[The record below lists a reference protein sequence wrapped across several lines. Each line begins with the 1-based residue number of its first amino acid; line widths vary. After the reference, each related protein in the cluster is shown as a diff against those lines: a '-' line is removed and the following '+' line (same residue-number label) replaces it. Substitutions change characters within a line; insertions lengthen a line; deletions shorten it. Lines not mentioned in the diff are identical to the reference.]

1 MKKEVITQTDPKSP
15 VAEVFKALRTNL
27 QFMNRF
33 GKSQTILLTSTVQ
46 AEGKSWISANL
57 ATAFAQTGRKV
68 ILIDA
73 DMRKP
78 RQHKIF
84 SLKMCPGLS
93 NYLSE
98 VNELGGREKFSYKD
112 CIKKTEVE
120 NLYLLPSGNIPP
132 NPSELLLTDRIE
144 ELVKELSN
152 EFEVIIFDGAPCLL
166 VTDSTIISRMVD
178 STVLVVSQKYTKIDD
193 LKEAK
198 KRIKSVGGKLI
209 GVVLNRVEVSNK
221 KYADKYYYANT
232 AMPKVTLKESKSR
245 PRFEDIDE
253 TERVK
258 TKKEK
263 EKEAKKEE
271 KIIKDYIED
280 KVEDTERKIREE
292 IEKEKGKR
300 FASVKEV
307 PSDKAREILKSINNY
322 K

>member
-33 GKSQTILLTSTVQ
+33 GKSQTILITSTVQ
-46 AEGKSWISANL
+46 AEGKSWVSANL

-120 NLYLLPSGNIPP
+120 NLYLLPSGNILNLIFPFSYLSP
-132 NPSELLLTDRIE
+132 ILL
-144 ELVKELSN
+144 
-152 EFEVIIFDGAPCLL
+152 
-166 VTDSTIISRMVD
+166 
-178 STVLVVSQKYTKIDD
+178 
-193 LKEAK
+193 
-198 KRIKSVGGKLI
+198 
-209 GVVLNRVEVSNK
+209 
-221 KYADKYYYANT
+221 
-232 AMPKVTLKESKSR
+232 
-245 PRFEDIDE
+245 
-253 TERVK
+253 
-258 TKKEK
+258 
-263 EKEAKKEE
+263 
-271 KIIKDYIED
+271 
-280 KVEDTERKIREE
+280 
-292 IEKEKGKR
+292 
-300 FASVKEV
+300 
-307 PSDKAREILKSINNY
+307 
-322 K
+322 

>member
-15 VAEVFKALRTNL
+15 VAEVFRALRTNL

-263 EKEAKKEE
+263 EAKKEE

>member
-15 VAEVFKALRTNL
+15 VAEVFRALRTNL
-27 QFMNRF
+27 QFMNGF

>member
-1 MKKEVITQTDPKSP
+1 MKKEVITQLDPKSP
-15 VAEVFKALRTNL
+15 VAEVFRALRTNL

-33 GKSQTILLTSTVQ
+33 GKTQTILLTSTVQ
-46 AEGKSWISANL
+46 AEGKSWVSANL

-68 ILIDA
+68 VIVDA

-84 SLKMCPGLS
+84 SVKMCPGLS

-98 VNELGGREKFSYKD
+98 INELGRREKFEYTD
-112 CIKKTEVE
+112 CIQKTEVE

-132 NPSELLLTDRIE
+132 NPSELLLTEKIE
-144 ELVKELSN
+144 ELMKELSN

-166 VTDSTIISRMVD
+166 VTDSTIISRLVD
-178 STVLVVSQKYTKIDD
+178 STVLVVSQKYTKTDD

-198 KRIKSVGGKLI
+198 KRIKSVGGKLV
-209 GVVLNRVEVSNK
+209 GVVLNRVEVSSK

-232 AMPKVTLKESKSR
+232 SMPSVEVK
-245 PRFEDIDE
+245 
-253 TERVK
+253 K
-258 TKKEK
+258 TKQTREKHEEIEEIRTSREKQKET
-263 EKEAKKEE
+263 KKEE
-271 KIIKDYIED
+271 KIIQDYIDD

-292 IEKEKGKR
+292 IEREKGKR
-300 FASVKEV
+300 FATVKEV
-307 PSDKAREILKSINNY
+307 PSDKAKEILESINNY